1 MRASILVIEDSGEIR
16 ENTAELLEL
25 AGYDVFTAVNGK
37 DGLEQARKI
46 QPDLILCDIMMPEL
60 DGYGVLRA
68 LENIPDLSGTPFVF
82 FTAKSEKNDFRAGMD
97 LGADDY
103 LTKPF
108 TGDDLL
114 RVVGARLKK
123 KNRQDAERNN
133 HSWASGSFGDKIQ
146 TLEEIGELSANRTV
160 KKIKQK
166 LLPLSPCSQLKEVSD
181 HAFLSRI
188 FLTECL

>member
-1 MRASILVIEDSGEIR
+1 MSASILIIEDSGEIR

-25 AGYDVFTAVNGK
+25 AGYDVTTAVNGK

-68 LENIPDLSGTPFVF
+68 LENIPELTGTPFIF
-82 FTAKSEKNDFRAGMD
+82 FTAKSEKSDFRAGMD

-114 RVVGARLKK
+114 RVVSARLKK
-123 KNRQDAERNN
+123 KSTQDAARDN
-133 HSWASGSFGDKIQ
+133 HAW
-146 TLEEIGELSANRTV
+146 SAGV
-160 KKIKQK
+160 FA
-166 LLPLSPCSQLKEVSD
+166 D
-181 HAFLSRI
+181 
-188 FLTECL
+188 